1 MHSSAAVRS
10 GPTRSHAMLAATNV
24 RPVGAALKA
33 GLYFVLCNMQQKHL
47 LRKQMLSRK
56 CCPTSV
62 AQQRTGNKIFP
73 STRLCA
79 TFSFSRG
86 EARNKRRIFCDFSSE
101 FSKAFPIAKNHFTN
115 VKMPSEFFCNYFRR
129 EICPKESKIECCQ
142 IDNIFSPRPKNVAS
156 TCVPQQKSDP
166 VILRR
171 RNICC
176 PTGYCRS
183 RQQKNGCAQE
193 MFLLRKQKHEV

>member
-1 MHSSAAVRS
+1 
-10 GPTRSHAMLAATNV
+10 
-24 RPVGAALKA
+24 
-33 GLYFVLCNMQQKHL
+33 
-47 LRKQMLSRK
+47 MLSRK

-62 AQQRTGNKIFP
+62 AQQRTGNIIFS

-142 IDNIFSPRPKNVAS
+142 IDNIFSPRPKNVAP
-156 TCVPQQKSDP
+156 TRVPQQKSDP

-176 PTGYCRS
+176 PTGYCTS